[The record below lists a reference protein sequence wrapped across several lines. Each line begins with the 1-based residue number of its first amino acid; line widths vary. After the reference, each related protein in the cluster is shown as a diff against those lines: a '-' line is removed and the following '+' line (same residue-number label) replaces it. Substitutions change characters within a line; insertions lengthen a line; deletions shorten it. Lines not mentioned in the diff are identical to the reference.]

1 MIGLATVVTEGKHA
15 ALIILLVFNSINTI
29 YYFPAAQVVFVH
41 WKEDG
46 HGLCCS
52 LRLHKDVAEGLLF
65 TSDGGRLSC
74 GPYSSVVQ
82 LLP

>member
-1 MIGLATVVTEGKHA
+1 MIGLATIVTEGKHA
-15 ALIILLVFNSINTI
+15 ALIILLGVV
-29 YYFPAAQVVFVH
+29 FPAAQVVFVH

>member
-1 MIGLATVVTEGKHA
+1 MIGLATIVTEGKHA
-15 ALIILLVFNSINTI
+15 ALIILLGVVFS
-29 YYFPAAQVVFVH
+29 AAQVVFVH